1 MKNRTAKF
9 FTSIA
14 MAMMVVALGF
24 VCIFNANVAKA
35 DGSNV
40 AKIGTT
46 EYATLQDAV
55 TAAQVGDEIVLLSDV
70 TLTEKIVVSK
80 SLTVDGGNFTVTT
93 NADKLFEISNQTDDS
108 IDATFKN
115 FKVMQNNTVKNK
127 ARAFDTRND
136 NINLTLSGVTVTVT
150 NCANAQPITIGGS
163 ESEKPVNITIENSN
177 INAGASGYAI
187 ISFVKANVSVSKNS
201 TISGYAAMYCK
212 DGSAGSVV
220 TFENST
226 ISATTH
232 QNESF
237 GAIVVEMDDATV
249 SLKDTDVIVDTTS
262 NPESYAVVS
271 VSSINLPDGQ
281 YIDTTNVKVAFLGDS
296 SVSGEGVSLTKTDDP
311 EKATIE
317 NLTVSGGNYQL
328 GGYHDTLKDA
338 YDGLVNEYTT
348 PAQNRLNSIYTKAVV
363 DLSASQSDE
372 GSKIILNKAI
382 EEMQSVLTK
391 KQFELA
397 KAEQISNLKLYCASK
412 GVDYKT
418 FAEANKDKFE
428 YDAKVTEVEL
438 YQVTETLMS
447 LVDDTAKASQGRWS
461 TDKLVKI
468 VLALNVITLLLV
480 FMISRKK
487 KEVPA
492 KSQEG
497 ENKEEQ
503 KPAPVQK
510 GDFFSYNANKTFV
523 PTAVTVDE
531 PQEEPFAELEEENA
545 FANLKANDKTFEER
559 LAEAEDIV
567 KQGYQEINA
576 KLLSYKKVNVRVSK
590 KYVSYRVGRQLVA
603 KLTIRGKTLRCYL
616 ALDPET
622 YEVTK
627 LHHKDESEFSSYKEV
642 PMMMRVRSNRAIKN
656 TVRLVEDIATKY
668 SLIAK

>member
-14 MAMMVVALGF
+14 MAMMVVAIGF

-55 TAAQVGDEIVLLSDV
+55 TNAQAGDEIVLLTDV
-70 TLTEKIVVSK
+70 TLTEKIVVDK
-80 SLTVDGGNFTVTT
+80 SLTVDGGNYTVTT
-93 NADKLFEISNQTDDS
+93 NANKLFEIFNQTDAS
-108 IDATFKN
+108 IDVAFKN
-115 FKVMQNNTVKNK
+115 FEVMQNNTVKNN

-136 NINLTLSGVTVTVT
+136 NINLTLSGVDVTVT
-150 NCANAQPITIGGS
+150 NCVNAQPITIGGN
-163 ESEKPVNITIENSN
+163 ESEIPVNITIVNSN
-177 INAGASGYAI
+177 INAGASGYALI
-187 ISFVKANVSVSKNS
+187 AFVKANVSIINNS
-201 TISGYAAMYCK
+201 TVSGYAAIYCK
-212 DGSAGSVV
+212 ENSAGSVI

-226 ISATTH
+226 ITATTYTD
-232 QNESF
+232 ESF

-249 SLKDTDVIVDTTS
+249 SLKDTNVIVDTTS
-262 NPESYAVVS
+262 NPESYAVVY
-271 VSSINLPDGQ
+271 VSGQ
-281 YIDTTNVKVAFLGDS
+281 DIDSTNVKVAFSGNTTVL
-296 SVSGEGVSLTKTDDP
+296 GEGVSLTKTNNP
-311 EKATIE
+311 EKTTIE

-338 YDGLVNEYTT
+338 YDDLVNEYTT
-348 PAQNRLNSIYTKAVV
+348 PAKNRINSIYTKAVV
-363 DLSASQSDE
+363 DLSASQNDANSVV
-372 GSKIILNKAI
+372 ILNNAI
-382 EEMQSVLTK
+382 EEMQLVLTK

-397 KAEQISNLKLYCASK
+397 KAEQLSNLKLYCASK
-412 GVDYKT
+412 GVDYKS

-428 YDAKVTEVEL
+428 YDSKVTEVEL
-438 YQVTETLMS
+438 YQVTESLMS
-447 LVDDTAKASQGRWS
+447 LVDETAKASEGRWS

-497 ENKEEQ
+497 EKKEEQ
-503 KPAPVQK
+503 QPAPVQK
-510 GDFFSYNANKTFV
+510 GDFFSYNVNKTFV

-531 PQEEPFAELEEENA
+531 PQEEPFAELDEEDA
-545 FANLKANDKTFEER
+545 FANLKVNDKTFEER

-567 KQGYQEINA
+567 KQGYEEINA
-576 KLLSYKKVNVRVSK
+576 KLLSYKKVNVRISK

-616 ALDPET
+616 ALDPEA
-622 YEVTK
+622 YEVAK
-627 LHHKDESEFSSYKEV
+627 LHHKDESEFTTYQEV

-668 SLIAK
+668 SLVSK